1 MSFTLKVPDLA
12 PRKITFL
19 EVPKSQRRK
28 VMDIKQISVF
38 IENKKGRLA
47 DVTEILSK
55 GGINIRA
62 LFLADTTDFGVLR
75 MIVSDNAKA
84 LGLLKANDIVAQET
98 DVIAVEVE
106 DKPGGLHKILKTLST
121 HDINL
126 EYMYAFVEKKASNA
140 IVIIKIDE
148 HEKAIEVLRQAQ
160 IALVSTEIIKNL

>member
-1 MSFTLKVPDLA
+1 
-12 PRKITFL
+12 
-19 EVPKSQRRK
+19 
-28 VMDIKQISVF
+28 MDIKQISVF
-38 IENKKGRLA
+38 IENKKGRLS
-47 DVTEILSK
+47 DVTEILSN

-84 LGLLKANDIVAQET
+84 LGLLKESDIVAQET

-106 DKPGGLHKILKTLST
+106 DKPGGLNKILKHLSGN
-121 HDINL
+121 DINI

-148 HEKAIEVLRQAQ
+148 HDKAIDTLTKAGVGLLSMDTLK
-160 IALVSTEIIKNL
+160 AL